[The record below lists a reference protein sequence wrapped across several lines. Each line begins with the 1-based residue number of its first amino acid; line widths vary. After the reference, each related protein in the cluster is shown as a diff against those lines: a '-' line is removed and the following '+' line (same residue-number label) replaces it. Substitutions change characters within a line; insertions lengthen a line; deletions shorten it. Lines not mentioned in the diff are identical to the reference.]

1 MKLIRYE
8 TIREFLDKNGFN
20 DTIMIDSHEACT
32 LGVLSINDD
41 DQVEMDHIEKV
52 KVIDIDSIGHCVSYL
67 NNHHIICQFND
78 SIYIKL
84 FNFKSIASV
93 LDFVHF
99 IQCKYGFDYNNTKIN
114 LMMDDLVHAGQRN
127 DFEWFEKL
135 FKYKDDKWLLYAHQA
150 LYSNIWDSI
159 YDFLP
164 EIKCLL
170 IKEMRSRNLNI
181 EEDISL

>member
-20 DTIMIDSHEACT
+20 DIIIDIYEA
-32 LGVLSINDD
+32 GSENIISIKDNEP
-41 DQVEMDHIEKV
+41 VEISCIENV
-52 KVIDIDSIGHCVSYL
+52 KVIDIDRLGHCVLYL
-67 NNHHIICQFND
+67 RSHTVTCRFND
-78 SIYIKL
+78 LADIILHFLNTS
-84 FNFKSIASV
+84 AAHV

-99 IQCKYGFDYNNTKIN
+99 IQRTYGFDYNNKVN
-114 LMMDDLVHAGQRN
+114 LMMDDIVHAGQRN

-135 FKYKDDKWLLYAHQA
+135 FKYKDDKWLLYVHHA

-159 YDFLP
+159 YDFIP

-170 IKEMRSRNLNI
+170 IKEIRERNINA